1 MKHMRFI
8 TAVLAASVL
17 FSAASDA
24 QPKGKRDWHEKMK
37 SEKIAFITTELELTP
52 EEAQVFWPVYNQI
65 AEEARKS
72 NKTAAEAFKA
82 LTDALEDKAATDDQ
96 INKLLDEYLAA
107 KLAKKDSEKSEV
119 EKYRKVL
126 PAKKVAKLY
135 TAEEKFRRHHIRNFK
150 GNNRGKPEKK

>member
-17 FSAASDA
+17 FSAASNA

-107 KLAKKDSEKSEV
+107 KLAKNASEKSEV

-150 GNNRGKPEKK
+150 GNNRGKPGKK

>member
-82 LTDALEDKAATDDQ
+82 LTDALEDKSATDDQ

-126 PAKKVAKLY
+126 PAKKVAKLVAF
-135 TAEEKFRRHHIRNFK
+135 TSKIR
-150 GNNRGKPEKK
+150 

>member
-82 LTDALEDKAATDDQ
+82 LTDALEDKSATDDQ

>member
-17 FSAASDA
+17 FSAAADA

-72 NKTAAEAFKA
+72 NKTEAEAFKA

-119 EKYRKVL
+119 DRKSTRL
-126 PAKKVAKLY
+126 NSS
-135 TAEEKFRRHHIRNFK
+135 H
-150 GNNRGKPEKK
+150 

>member
-1 MKHMRFI
+1 MRFI

-82 LTDALEDKAATDDQ
+82 LTDALEDKSATDDQ